1 MMRTLGVKIAA
12 YWKSVRQRM
21 EKPAADHHD
30 FRPILAEIE
39 ERPVNPLGRIFLWTI
54 VGFMAL
60 AVLGMCFLKIDM
72 VVSARGKIIPAGD
85 VKVLQPLETGVV
97 VGIHVKEG
105 DFVKAGSVLMEIDPS
120 IDRADL
126 EGKEKNLKFSRLAME
141 RANAVLGGAGFN
153 PPGKAYTPETLRTQK
168 EQYLAQRAVH
178 DSTLRGKEKEFQEV
192 EKSLKSLKEEVSSIR
207 DILAVIREDERRQK
221 ALVQIGALAEN
232 RYREKVRDRL
242 NMERE
247 LEVKAGQVDQA
258 AEKLGRI
265 REEMEIFRST
275 FREKLLAELATN
287 TQGKNT
293 LEAEVSNLKF
303 KQEKRFI
310 VAPVNG
316 YIHLLP
322 VKTPGGVVTTA
333 QTVVTLVPEGTPLVV
348 KALVQNRDIGFVREG
363 QECVVKVDT
372 YDFQKYGTIAGT
384 LATVS
389 PFVLEEKEKE
399 ARAENESGFP
409 VFVALLSEELK
420 TKDGLTHRIRP
431 GMSAT
436 AEVRVGERRVIEF
449 FLFPVIKYLDEGL
462 KVR

>member
-1 MMRTLGVKIAA
+1 MGTRAG
-12 YWKSVRQRM
+12 
-21 EKPAADHHD
+21 DHHD

-39 ERPVNPLGRIFLWTI
+39 ERPANPLGSLFLWTI
-54 VGFMAL
+54 VGFMVI
-60 AVLGMCFLKIDM
+60 AVLGLCFLKVDM
-72 VVSARGKIIPAGD
+72 VVSARGKVIPAGD

-126 EGKEKNLKFSRLAME
+126 EGKERNLKFSRLAMA
-141 RANAVLGGAGFN
+141 RVNAVLGGTCFN
-153 PPGKAYTPETLRTQK
+153 PSGEVYTAEAVRAQR
-168 EQYLAQRAVH
+168 EQYRAQRAVY
-178 DSTLRGKEKEFQEV
+178 DSTLRGKKKEFYET
-192 EKSLKSLKEEVSSIR
+192 EKTLKSLRDEVNSIR
-207 DILAVIREDERRQK
+207 NILTVIREDERRQK
-221 ALVQIGALAEN
+221 ALVRIGALAEN

-242 NMERE
+242 NTERE
-247 LEVKAGQVDQA
+247 LEVKTGQIEQTK
-258 AEKLGRI
+258 EKLGKI
-265 REEMEIFRST
+265 REEMEVFKSG

-310 VAPVNG
+310 VAPVSG
-316 YIHLLP
+316 CIHLLP

-333 QTVVTLVPEGTPLVV
+333 QPVVTLVPEETPLVV
-348 KALVQNRDIGFVREG
+348 KALVQNKDIGFIREG
-363 QECVVKVDT
+363 QECIIKVDT

-384 LATVS
+384 LTTVS

-399 ARAENESGFP
+399 TGAEKEGGFP
-409 VFVALLSEELK
+409 VFVALLSEDLK
-420 TKDGLTHRIRP
+420 TKDGRTYRIRP
-431 GMSAT
+431 GMSVT
-436 AEVRVGERRVIEF
+436 AEVRIGERRIIEF
-449 FLFPVIKYLDEGL
+449 FLFPIIKYLDEGL